1 MKNTSKI
8 ASCAEIS
15 RPVPA
20 AKPIYR
26 RNKRKFMKS
35 FYLTIL
41 GLIAFSFSMSAQT
54 NIIID
59 QTNWPSGNYVNANT
73 NNPQTNDLPNSSYWC
88 SGTASLF
95 NGTNG
100 TLVCAPI
107 AAGSSFTCWT
117 YFAPSNAPVT
127 LSPGHTLQMI
137 LNYLDYG
144 TAPSNINRGLRFG
157 VLYSGANQSTNTGTV
172 SGENVNGYA
181 QNMNYGT
188 VFAEAPLQTVAVS
201 NVNVAGS
208 ILASSGVLVKIGSNG
223 GGNTNDAGFA
233 DGVPYTVIMTIS
245 ERNTNSV
252 SITTTF
258 LGSTLTNG
266 MISQTVI
273 DTNFCCTNFDTFCL
287 RPAAGDEAATNFT
300 FTSFEVATFPTPA
313 ANPFTTALA
322 HYDTNTVVLSWESTP
337 GVTYSIYR
345 TNNLIT
351 PTPSW
356 KQITTSFPAG
366 GASGGTIYYTDKPSG
381 DLEFYQVTSP

>member
-1 MKNTSKI
+1 MKSTNKI
-8 ASCAEIS
+8 GSCAELS
-15 RPVPA
+15 H
-20 AKPIYR
+20 PIIDTNSIR
-26 RNKRKFMKS
+26 IGNKKKFMKL

-41 GLIAFSFSMSAQT
+41 GLITFNFSVSAQT
-54 NIIID
+54 NIIVD
-59 QTNWPSGNYVNANT
+59 QTNWPSGNYVNAST
-73 NNPQTNDLPNSSYWC
+73 NNPQTNDLPKSSYWC

-100 TLVCAPI
+100 TLVSAPI

-127 LSPGHTLQMI
+127 LSPGYTIQMI
-137 LNYLDYG
+137 LNYMEYG

-157 VLYSGANQSTNTGTV
+157 LLYSGANQSTNTGTV

-208 ILASSGVLVKIGSNG
+208 ILASSGVLIKIGSNG
-223 GGNTNDAGFA
+223 GGNTNDAGFV
-233 DGVPYTVIMTIS
+233 DGVPYTLIMTIS

-252 SITTTF
+252 SVTTTF

-287 RPAAGDEAATNFT
+287 RPANGGEAATNFT
-300 FTSFEVATFPTPA
+300 FTSFQVTTFPSA
-313 ANPFTTALA
+313 GAGPFTTVLA
-322 HYDTNTVVLSWESTP
+322 RQSTNTILSWQSTA

-345 TNNLIT
+345 TNSLT
-351 PTPSW
+351 APTLSW
-356 KQITTSFPAG
+356 KQIVTSFPAG
-366 GASGGTIYYTDKPSG
+366 GAAGGTIFYTDKPSG